1 MQQQG
6 GSGEERN
13 RAGLPGLQE
22 PPCLQHQHREG
33 RGFFSQP
40 VLRVQRARSPMDGSQ
55 VYLRGKFKLSI
66 LWVKNCL
73 DPNKDLGLGGILP
86 SLSNGKATLCV
97 FSSREGWENG
107 TGPHPPPGLH
117 HHLLPLRQGR
127 SCAIAQGPLSL
138 GLLSLAS
145 SHPASTGAG
154 EQHQCQSAESLHA
167 PAHDI

>member
-1 MQQQG
+1 
-6 GSGEERN
+6 
-13 RAGLPGLQE
+13 
-22 PPCLQHQHREG
+22 
-33 RGFFSQP
+33 
-40 VLRVQRARSPMDGSQ
+40 MDGSQ

-86 SLSNGKATLCV
+86 SLSNGKAALCV